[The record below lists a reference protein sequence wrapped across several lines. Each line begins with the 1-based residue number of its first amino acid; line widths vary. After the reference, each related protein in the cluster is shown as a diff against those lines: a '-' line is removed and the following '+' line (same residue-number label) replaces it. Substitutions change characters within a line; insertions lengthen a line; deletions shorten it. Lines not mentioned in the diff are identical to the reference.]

1 MARNH
6 LHLVAQSTKKEIELS
21 PRFRGFQKGFSLP
34 GVEFGVDARWAGA
47 CAVSFLMD
55 GTRHLDILPSV
66 SEAQLVAGLLGAPI
80 VGVSDI
86 RILAS
91 ERVEGSY
98 NSAVEWA
105 RVRLGEKALRDVL
118 SWWGL

>member
-21 PRFRGFQKGFSLP
+21 PRFRGFHKGFSLP

-47 CAVSFLMD
+47 CAVGFLMD

-80 VGVSDI
+80 VGAGDI

-98 NSAVEWA
+98 NSAVEWG
-105 RVRLGEKALRDVL
+105 RVRLDEKVLRDVL

>member
-6 LHLVAQSTKKEIELS
+6 LHLVAQSTKKEIELL

-34 GVEFGVDARWAGA
+34 GVEFGVDASWAGA
-47 CAVSFLMD
+47 CAVGFLMD
-55 GTRHLDILPSV
+55 GARHLDILPSV
-66 SEAQLVAGLLGAPI
+66 SEAQLVAGLLGSPI
-80 VGVSDI
+80 VGASDI

-98 NSAVEWA
+98 NSAVEWG
-105 RVRLGEKALRDVL
+105 RVRLGEEALRDVL

>member
-34 GVEFGVDARWAGA
+34 GVEFGVDASWAGA
-47 CAVSFLMD
+47 CAVGFLMG

-66 SEAQLVAGLLGAPI
+66 SEAQLVAGLLGSPI
-80 VGVSDI
+80 VGASDI

-98 NSAVEWA
+98 NSAVEWG
-105 RVRLGEKALRDVL
+105 RVRLGEEALRDVL

>member
-6 LHLVAQSTKKEIELS
+6 LNLVAQSTKKEIELS
-21 PRFRGFQKGFSLP
+21 PRFRGFHKGFSLP

-47 CAVSFLMD
+47 CAVGFLMD

-80 VGVSDI
+80 VGAGDI

-98 NSAVEWA
+98 NSAVEWG